1 MKVWLLDISTLC
13 KELLPLLEKST
24 KNVGTDAVKNLYES
38 RSSTKHY
45 KKETCAWAS
54 RDPSY
59 SQVRM
64 LLLMEKLHERCYRQT
79 ISQFK
84 SQESFL
90 FIYYFC
96 LLASGDSGAL
106 ALRCCPA
113 ESSVILSKDRTGLM

>member
-38 RSSTKHY
+38 HSSTKHY
-45 KKETCAWAS
+45 KKETCAWTS

-84 SQESFL
+84 IRKAFYL
-90 FIYYFC
+90 FIIF
-96 LLASGDSGAL
+96 
-106 ALRCCPA
+106 
-113 ESSVILSKDRTGLM
+113 VF